1 MRRTIRLL
9 VGLPARYH
17 FWGSLAIV
25 VGVGLAISSQM
36 SDRRNFADSELHRD
50 VMERWGAPIVQP
62 SPSVRF
68 VPSCSVFNALQP
80 LPLARQEVAVDTR
93 MNYRRRGLVF
103 FSGFDF
109 ALRGDYTIRN
119 DQGRDVD
126 VVFVFPISV
135 EKNRVL
141 LSDLAFTV
149 DGAPAKA
156 ELGEGA
162 DKLVWTGRLPAGGQ
176 VAVHVAFR
184 GRGLDSFTYALDPS
198 QPVKQFH
205 LALTI
210 AGGDHFDYADGVV
223 PAAESRVEGGA
234 VRLDW
239 RYGSLESGIPA
250 GVILPSEKAY
260 DALVATMVRR
270 AWAPFLLF
278 FAGVVA
284 LCVLERRQLRFYESY
299 LVAAA
304 YALFFVLLPYLAAF
318 VNFYLAWAASL
329 AIVGVLLWSY
339 VRLALSPL
347 AARYLL
353 PLLGSTLVVP
363 NVAVALQG
371 YTGLVYTLET
381 TALLAV
387 AMYVTSRGAA
397 RARIEQ
403 FVSNAS
409 SDAAVAEGG
418 THA

>member
-1 MRRTIRLL
+1 MLRLL

-17 FWGSLAIV
+17 FWGCLAIV
-25 VGVGLAISSQM
+25 LGVGVAISGQM
-36 SDRRNFADSELHRD
+36 GDRRNFADSELHRD

-68 VPSCSVFNALQP
+68 VPSGAVFNALAP
-80 LPLARQEVAVDTR
+80 LPLARQEIAVDTQ

-109 ALRGDYTIRN
+109 ALRGDYAIEN
-119 DQGRDVD
+119 DQGRDID
-126 VVFVFPISV
+126 VVFVFPIQV

-149 DGAPAKA
+149 DGAAATPQLA
-156 ELGEGA
+156 EGG
-162 DKLVWTGRLPAGGQ
+162 DKLAWTGHLAAGGR
-176 VAVHVAFR
+176 VDLHVAFR
-184 GRGLDSFTYALDPS
+184 GRGLDSFTYVLDPA

-205 LALTI
+205 LALRI
-210 AGGDHFDYADGVV
+210 AGGDHFDYRDGVV
-223 PAAESRVEGGA
+223 PAAESRAEGGR
-234 VRLDW
+234 VQLDW
-239 RYGSLESGIPA
+239 RYASLESGIPA

-260 DALVATMVRR
+260 DELIATMVRR

-284 LCVLERRQLRFYESY
+284 LCVLEKRRLRFYESY

-304 YALFFVLLPYLAAF
+304 YALFFVLFAYLAAF
-318 VNFYLAWAASL
+318 INFYVAWLLAL
-329 AIVGVLLWSY
+329 AVVGGLLYSY
-339 VRLALSPL
+339 LRLALSAL

-371 YTGLVYTLET
+371 YTGLIYTLEVT
-381 TALLAV
+381 TLLAV
-387 AMYVTSRGAA
+387 AMFVTSRSAA

-403 FVSNAS
+403 LV
-409 SDAAVAEGG
+409 AATAEGG
-418 THA
+418 SHAVQ